1 MAYDPSASAPKT
13 SDQIGLQTLDVSQR
27 DAYFQKLQA
36 EGFQL
41 IGNPIQFPGSSDPNM
56 LRYWAKEYAVTVNG
70 EFVVEVNDPMY
81 SQEPSNTLVY
91 FIWTKQ
97 SAYSQGAPQ
106 AGAGA
111 AAATSPQ
118 QAAAPATAGG
128 APAAPSYPNPT
139 AVLEQ
144 LLARLAA
151 LLTNYANKFTFQDTG
166 ELLHPFITIGEHSY
180 EHIGGRI
187 MNLYLVKDGIH
198 DYKILG
204 NESHSQSSSRL
215 QPMRDEMFSIK
226 TLGKSSYFIMDEFK
240 VLDQTQQNQIIYAL
254 QNFLTRY

>member
-1 MAYDPSASAPKT
+1 MAYDPNATARKT
-13 SDQIGLQTLDVSQR
+13 SDQIGLQTLDLSQR

-36 EGFQL
+36 EGYHL
-41 IGNPIQFPGSSDPNM
+41 VGNPIQFPGSSDPNT

-70 EFVVEVNDPMY
+70 EFIVEISDPTY

-91 FIWTKQ
+91 FIWSKQ
-97 SAYSQGAPQ
+97 SASSP
-106 AGAGA
+106 A
-111 AAATSPQ
+111 APQ
-118 QAAAPATAGG
+118 QAAAPATGG
-128 APAAPSYPNPT
+128 APAAPAYPNPT

-166 ELLHPFITIGEHSY
+166 GLLYPFITIGEHSY